1 MQQTFSL
8 QRCSQLFAKHW
19 AENKKRYLL
28 SIAAYISLTLV
39 WFIFVMITDESYPLV
54 DGLQQVTFFF
64 SAIAIGPFF
73 ASQFFNELSSKSK
86 ATNYLMVPA
95 STFEKLLCSLLY
107 VIVLFPLVLTAA
119 FYFVDAL
126 AIVIANTSHDSY
138 NLPNEK
144 GVIVK
149 ETVVNVFS
157 TKERNNDDALYYG
170 ALVFLALQSA
180 ALLGSVYFTQYSYI
194 KTAISLV
201 LIFLFVAWLQHYWMS
216 SIMPRGFFQNSITRF
231 RVFNEQESKLI
242 QLPEW
247 IGKVLEV
254 ALFYGTTIIL
264 WTVTYF
270 RLKEKE
276 V

>member
-1 MQQTFSL
+1 
-8 QRCSQLFAKHW
+8 
-19 AENKKRYLL
+19 
-28 SIAAYISLTLV
+28 
-39 WFIFVMITDESYPLV
+39 
-54 DGLQQVTFFF
+54 
-64 SAIAIGPFF
+64 
-73 ASQFFNELSSKSK
+73 
-86 ATNYLMVPA
+86 
-95 STFEKLLCSLLY
+95 
-107 VIVLFPLVLTAA
+107 
-119 FYFVDAL
+119 
-126 AIVIANTSHDSY
+126 
-138 NLPNEK
+138 
-144 GVIVK
+144 
-149 ETVVNVFS
+149 VFS